1 MPQQAWAVLWVG
13 YSAIDLY
20 NELKG
25 RVYEAHDVID
35 EMRKRRVLG
44 LQPTRVKTQHLHL
57 FSALQTPSDA
67 IGPFPELGSV
77 YKVSG
82 RRVNQLNREGADLE
96 LTSAKDS
103 DKGNTRESKNRV
115 AVSSG
120 FHQDSTSNAWGHPN
134 VIQKLRMQS
143 ISGSQKGV
151 ANAGSTQNA
160 SSSSSCRLGGEWI
173 RQGDGTSP
181 AQAGFTLSNS
191 SLDSRI
197 KTEPQVGDNLDD
209 EYILNEYDNNDPDVV
224 YDSDD
229 FDDYGFDSDEEEKSH
244 EARKKNKWFNSFFQR
259 LEKLSVEEIISPVQQ
274 WHCPACQ
281 GGPGAI
287 DWYRGV
293 QPLLTHSMTKTT
305 RRAKMHRVFAELLV
319 EEMRRRGTFI
329 KPDNDAFGRWEG
341 LNGRVADHEIVWP
354 PMVIIMNTKYEQ
366 DENGKWTGM
375 GNQELLNYFSSY
387 AAVKARH
394 SYGPQ
399 GHRGMS
405 VLIFESSAAG
415 YLEAARLHKHFK
427 EQGRDRDAW
436 DSSRVPFC
444 PGGKRQLY
452 GYIAIKEDLDVF
464 NRHSQGKSKLKFEMR
479 SYQEMVDSQIKKI
492 NDDSQQLTRL
502 KKKVAQEKQHS
513 QVLAESLARA
523 EQKRE
528 QYFKEKIN
536 IIYQSIDSKEDNFEK
551 LQRAV
556 REKLERSNTN
566 PTNNEDEF
574 SAIEMAENVSSITIQ
589 EKRMKEFEAERE
601 KLMKNRQDRRLAI
614 TQKYWEEMV
623 ELEKGFE
630 NELTLL
636 MEKYTPDCLEEVT
649 TKYNLKV
656 QDKRETRDKA
666 IEDTKTTP
674 LAE

>member
-1 MPQQAWAVLWVG
+1 MA
-13 YSAIDLY
+13 
-20 NELKG
+20 
-25 RVYEAHDVID
+25 
-35 EMRKRRVLG
+35 
-44 LQPTRVKTQHLHL
+44 
-57 FSALQTPSDA
+57 DA

-143 ISGSQKGV
+143 ISGSQKGM
-151 ANAGSTQNA
+151 AKAGSTQNA
-160 SSSSSCRLGGEWI
+160 SSSSSCRLGSEWI

-181 AQAGFTLSNS
+181 AQAGFTLSNT

-209 EYILNEYDNNDPDVV
+209 ENILVNEYDNNDPDVV

-229 FDDYGFDSDEEEKSH
+229 FDDYGFDSDEDEKSH

-293 QPLLTHSMTKTT
+293 QPLLTHSLTKTT

-341 LNGRVADHEIVWP
+341 LNSRVADHEIVWP

-427 EQGRDRDAW
+427 EQGRDRNAW

-479 SYQEMVDSQIKKI
+479 SYQEMVESQIKKI

-513 QVLAESLARA
+513 QVLTESLGQLRTKLHQTSEESCTVKQQSRLQH
-523 EQKRE
+523 EQNQKELAAKE

-574 SAIEMAENVSSITIQ
+574 SAIEMAENVSSKTIQ

-601 KLMKNRQDRRLAI
+601 KLMKSRQDRRLAI
-614 TQKYWEEMV
+614 TQRYWEELV
-623 ELEKGFE
+623 ELEKGLE

-636 MEKYTPDCLEEVT
+636 MEKYTPDCLEEET
-649 TKYNLKV
+649 TKYNLKE
-656 QDKRETRDKA
+656 QDKRETREKA

-674 LAE
+674 LAD